1 MFEKSESL
9 FPVKRGYIYLSH
21 CAIGPMYWPAAES
34 AKAFID
40 THALH
45 GRKLYTL
52 YEAVL
57 LSFREKAARFLK
69 TSPDNIAYVSNTSE
83 GLNLIANGYPFA
95 PGDQIISYANEFPA
109 NHYPWVL
116 QQRRGA
122 ELVLLSDVNSG
133 DGAAACAPRGWSMQ
147 ELEDKVTNRTRVV
160 ALSHVQFANG
170 YAADL
175 KALGAFCRE
184 RNIDLVIDAAQSLGV
199 LPLHP
204 EEYGVAAFAASA
216 WKWLLGPR
224 GAGLMYTSPSLR
236 AKLDHTMAGAGLMK
250 HRFDYLNHN
259 WDPVDNAQRF
269 EYSTLPWE
277 HLLAIDKVLQEVFLR
292 YPIEAIRAEVLRLQ
306 DRLLERLDP
315 SRYTPLLFADEH
327 RSGILAVDA
336 QHDDGALT
344 ELLEVK
350 GVIVTARA
358 GRIRLA
364 PHFYLS
370 DEEMNRAAD
379 ILNATN

>member
-1 MFEKSESL
+1 MFDKNESL
-9 FPVKRGYIYLSH
+9 FPVKRSYIYLSH
-21 CAIGPMYWPAAES
+21 CAIGPMYRPAAES
-34 AKAFID
+34 AIAFID
-40 THALH
+40 THSLH
-45 GRKLYTL
+45 GRKVYAL

-69 TSPDNIAYVSNTSE
+69 TSPDNISYVSNTSE
-83 GLNLIANGYPFA
+83 GLNLIANGYPFE

-122 ELVLLSDVNSG
+122 ELVLLSDVAPV
-133 DGAAACAPRGWSMQ
+133 DGLAARSPRGWSMQ
-147 ELEDKVTNRTRVV
+147 ELEDKVTSRTRVV

-175 KALGAFCRE
+175 KTLGAFCRE
-184 RNIDLVIDAAQSLGV
+184 RNIDLIIDAAQSLGV
-199 LPLHP
+199 LPLYP
-204 EEYGVAAFAASA
+204 EEYGVSAFAAST

-224 GAGLMYTSPSLR
+224 GAGLMYTSSSLR

-250 HRFDYLNHN
+250 HRFDYLNHS

-277 HLLAIDKVLQEVFLR
+277 HLLAIDKVLEEVFLR

-315 SRYTPLLFADEH
+315 ARYMPLLFPHEH
-327 RSGILAVDA
+327 RSGILAVDTPY
-336 QHDDGALT
+336 DDGALT
-344 ELLEVK
+344 ELLEQR
-350 GVIVTARA
+350 GVIVTAQA
-358 GRIRLA
+358 GRVRLA
-364 PHFYLS
+364 PHFYLT
-370 DEEMNRAAD
+370 DEEMSRAAD